1 MHEKNKEVSNKKL
14 LINHPYAHFWLK
26 TVKFCDY
33 NFSLAIFCV
42 FFCFLIW
49 FVKSTHIV
57 RYLAQRV
64 KCKRVLRCCFK
75 LTRTYPWKVLMMS
88 ALQIFL
94 VWIFF
99 FKLQHKARGIAKKF
113 KISFITQLCICRKH
127 KFGKLSNITAVVCT
141 IKQH

>member
-42 FFCFLIW
+42 FLYFLIW

-99 FKLQHKARGIAKKF
+99 LNCNIKHVESQKKLKF
-113 KISFITQLCICRKH
+113 LLLRNYAYVESISLENYRT
-127 KFGKLSNITAVVCT
+127 
-141 IKQH
+141 